1 MSKSQV
7 EAVQANVL
15 SLDEKRPFCWRLSK
29 PAIYIIVAAFLV
41 IVGTTVGV
49 LVGKSDNENQISNV
63 SALSNEDYQN
73 RYNTFRLALSEAT
86 DPSGLVV
93 RDSPQSK
100 ALDWLVYKD
109 ETIALASNT
118 LLIDADEARLFQ
130 RYAVMVI
137 FYALGTG
144 VWESNSLQNQFNVHE
159 CQFYGITCNDNSR
172 IIRLEWPFKEL
183 AGALPNEVALLTSM
197 EHLDLNGNYLEGS
210 IPDMLYDM
218 TDLSTYRERY

>member
-1 MSKSQV
+1 M
-7 EAVQANVL
+7 
-15 SLDEKRPFCWRLSK
+15 
-29 PAIYIIVAAFLV
+29 
-41 IVGTTVGV
+41 GV